1 MHVFFVG
8 SLVFVFSVA
17 FVRMLAF
24 ISKMLAPQAD
34 EGCSFVLFFYL
45 LSVMA
50 CFCLAGRT
58 EEVTGTFAHT
68 AFSFR

>member
-34 EGCSFVLFFYL
+34 GGCCFVLFFYL

-68 AFSFR
+68 VFSFR

>member
-17 FVRMLAF
+17 FARMLAF
-24 ISKMLAPQAD
+24 ISKMLALQAD
-34 EGCSFVLFFYL
+34 EGCSFVLLFYL

-50 CFCLAGRT
+50 CFCLSGIT